1 MPLCGA
7 DSSKST
13 RAGYFVGH
21 FTVLWLIPLF
31 RAASENARSD
41 PVALARRALFLQT
54 QDLVHNIGDLPIRRP
69 NRAPPTASKDGPRTN
84 DEIRN
89 LEIQLIDQ
97 NGTNVGTTETAVAI
111 KMAMEAGMDLV
122 EISPNTTPPVCK
134 IMDYGKF
141 KYSAQKKA
149 AEARKKQKIV
159 EIKEIK
165 LRPMI
170 DDHDYDV
177 KMRAMQRFFE
187 EGDKVKITLRY
198 RGREMAH
205 QEIGTKLLDKVKN
218 DVAEIAKVEQDARF
232 EGRQVVMV
240 LAPR

>member
-1 MPLCGA
+1 M
-7 DSSKST
+7 
-13 RAGYFVGH
+13 
-21 FTVLWLIPLF
+21 
-31 RAASENARSD
+31 
-41 PVALARRALFLQT
+41 
-54 QDLVHNIGDLPIRRP
+54 RRP
-69 NRAPPTASKDGPRTN
+69 NRAPPVASKDGPRTN

-89 LEIQLIDQ
+89 AQIQLIDQ
-97 NGTNVGTTETAVAI
+97 NGTNVGVVETVAAV
-111 KMAMEAGMDLV
+111 KMAMDAGMDLV

-177 KMRAMQRFFE
+177 KMRAMLRFFE

-205 QEIGTKLLDKVKN
+205 QEIGTKLLDKVKAAVA
-218 DVAEIAKVEQDARF
+218 DVAKVEQDARF

>member
-1 MPLCGA
+1 M
-7 DSSKST
+7 
-13 RAGYFVGH
+13 
-21 FTVLWLIPLF
+21 
-31 RAASENARSD
+31 
-41 PVALARRALFLQT
+41 
-54 QDLVHNIGDLPIRRP
+54 
-69 NRAPPTASKDGPRTN
+69 
-84 DEIRN
+84 
-89 LEIQLIDQ
+89 
-97 NGTNVGTTETAVAI
+97 TAV
-111 KMAMEAGMDLV
+111 KMALEAGMDLV
-122 EISPNTTPPVCK
+122 EISPNTSPPVCK

-187 EGDKVKITLRY
+187 EGDKVKVTLRY

-205 QEIGTKLLDKVKN
+205 QEIGTKLLDKVKS
-218 DVAEIAKVEQDARF
+218 DVAEISKAELRACF
-232 EGRQVVMV
+232 EDRQVVMV

>member
-1 MPLCGA
+1 MLCGCRGP
-7 DSSKST
+7 T
-13 RAGYFVGH
+13 RLAGERFILQNSC
-21 FTVLWLIPLF
+21 FIQRLW
-31 RAASENARSD
+31 R
-41 PVALARRALFLQT
+41 T
-54 QDLVHNIGDLPIRRP
+54 PIRRP
-69 NRAPPTASKDGPRTN
+69 NRAPPVAAKDGPRTN

-89 LEIQLIDQ
+89 AQIQLIDQ
-97 NGTNVGTTETAVAI
+97 HGVNLGPTETVVAI

-122 EISPNTTPPVCK
+122 EIAPNSAPPVCK
-134 IMDYGKF
+134 IMDYGKYKF
-141 KYSAQKKA
+141 QAQKKA

-170 DDHDYDV
+170 DDHDYNV
-177 KMRAMQRFFE
+177 KMRAMLRFFE

-205 QEIGTKLLDKVKN
+205 QEIGTKLLDRVKSE
-218 DVAEIAKVEQDARF
+218 VAEVAKVEQDAKF

>member
-1 MPLCGA
+1 M
-7 DSSKST
+7 
-13 RAGYFVGH
+13 
-21 FTVLWLIPLF
+21 
-31 RAASENARSD
+31 
-41 PVALARRALFLQT
+41 
-54 QDLVHNIGDLPIRRP
+54 RP
-69 NRAPPTASKDGPRTN
+69 AQPAPKDGPRIN
-84 DEIRN
+84 EEIRVR
-89 LEIQLIDQ
+89 EVQLIDQ
-97 NGTNVGTTETAVAI
+97 NGQNVGSVEIQIALDKAQ
-111 KMAMEAGMDLV
+111 EAGLDLV
-122 EISPNTTPPVCK
+122 EIAPNSSPPVCK
-134 IMDYGKF
+134 ILDYGKY

-149 AEARKKQKIV
+149 AEARKKQKVV

-187 EGDKVKITLRY
+187 EGDKVKVTLRY
-198 RGREMAH
+198 RGREMGH
-205 QEIGTKLLDKVKN
+205 QEIGTKLRDKVKS